1 VLFNRDQWEAERGFL
16 ELAAQGGIESSRRHP
31 AMFMKFMSKIC
42 RGQRVDEDAVADPA
56 NPRRNRLKLH
66 AGSGLSL
73 VVDEALTVTKK
84 SVEGVRVMTNEQR
97 MSGVRPAW
105 GASDGMSITEL
116 RIGADKPPVAL
127 ILEMD
132 TWSDPAPKPPHTTS
146 PSQTRRRQRTAA

>member
-1 VLFNRDQWEAERGFL
+1 
-16 ELAAQGGIESSRRHP
+16 
-31 AMFMKFMSKIC
+31 MFMKFMSKIC

-56 NPRRNRLKLH
+56 NPRQNRLKLH
-66 AGSGLSL
+66 AGSGL
-73 VVDEALTVTKK
+73 VVDEALTVTTK

-127 ILEMD
+127 ILEME
-132 TWSDPAPKPPHTTS
+132 TWSDPAPKAAQIQVGRRS
-146 PSQTRRRQRTAA
+146 VGRRRQRTAA